1 MKKLFTYICL
11 FIFVLFG
18 CSIIIGR
25 LLINHINYDNFISN
39 VKYFSIPIEQVY
51 KEFKQNKKIFIDDNK
66 IDNIE
71 QLIDESEYVLKI
83 KVIDNPTFYG
93 NGIIN
98 NVKILDVIKG
108 KNDKNIRIG
117 SKLKIYDLISYW
129 SGDYINYYG
138 GMTPLNHKYEYVVF
152 LKKANNSNY
161 KGTYIFS
168 SIKYGHFNISVSD
181 ANVLTN
187 YIQGSLTVQE
197 IMNYDYVETDCD
209 SSGYNSCDNYVDDYA
224 KLKKQLF
231 NYLTNE

>member
-138 GMTPLNHKYEYVVF
+138 GMTPLNPKNEYIVF
-152 LKKANNSNY
+152 LNKTEHANQEE
-161 KGTYIFS
+161 TYIFS
-168 SIKYGHFNISVSD
+168 SIRYGHFNISVSD
-181 ANVLTN
+181 ANVLTD
-187 YIQGSLTVQE
+187 YIQGSLTLQE
-197 IMNYDYVETDCD
+197 IMEYDYVEMNCD
-209 SSGYNSCDNYVDDYA
+209 SSGYSSCDKYEENYS
-224 KLKKQLF
+224 KLKKQLLD
-231 NYLTNE
+231 YMISE